1 MPKAIRDPW
10 NFQSSEAHAI
20 TVLFDSSAIAKES
33 RNLQHPSAKRRQT
46 VFFFSFFYEGIKI
59 LQVKMFVHD
68 YVQDPNQESCLQLE
82 FSML

>member
-1 MPKAIRDPW
+1 MIPGISSRLKRTLSRCYSIQVPLQKSLATC
-10 NFQSSEAHAI
+10 NTQVQSGA
-20 TVLFDSSAIAKES
+20 
-33 RNLQHPSAKRRQT
+33 RRC
-46 VFFFSFFYEGIKI
+46 FFFSFFYEGIKI